1 MYTIRVRWFKYY
13 VLEKNMK
20 KHKNGLKE
28 IYYVPSNIV
37 QYRFCRPTINSDFD
51 VYNVIISFGVN

>member
-1 MYTIRVRWFKYY
+1 
-13 VLEKNMK
+13 MK